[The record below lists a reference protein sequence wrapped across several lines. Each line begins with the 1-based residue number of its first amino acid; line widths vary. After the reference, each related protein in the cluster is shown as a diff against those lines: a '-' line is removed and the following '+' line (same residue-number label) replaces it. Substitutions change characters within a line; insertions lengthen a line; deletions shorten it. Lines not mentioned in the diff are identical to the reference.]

1 MDEILLEG
9 MIFYGFHGVNPEEQS
24 LGQRF
29 VIDVSVETDL
39 REAGRSDNL
48 ETTVSYSDVFKVVR
62 SIVENQRFY
71 LIEALAE
78 GIASAVFQ
86 RFERSSGV
94 TVTVRKPGVA
104 IKGSILD
111 SAGVRIQRRR
121 PDTGR

>member
-1 MDEILLEG
+1 
-9 MIFYGFHGVNPEEQS
+9 
-24 LGQRF
+24 
-29 VIDVSVETDL
+29 
-39 REAGRSDNL
+39 
-48 ETTVSYSDVFKVVR
+48 VFKVVR

-78 GIASAVFQ
+78 GIASAIFQ
-86 RFERSSGV
+86 RFERASGV

-121 PDTGR
+121 PETGR